1 MAGRSEGRFNRGT
14 KGGSM
19 SGRYEDLRDEEIIAK
34 IRKGENSGV
43 DFLLEKYKNLVRKKA
58 RALYLIGGDSDDLI
72 QEGMIGLYK
81 AIRDFQQEKENSFYG
96 FANLCIERQ
105 LYNAIKG
112 ANRLKNSPLNT
123 YVSLD
128 VPVGGD
134 DNSEES
140 RQTLGETLE
149 KEGISNPED
158 ILIDRERVGKIENY
172 IKNHLSSFEQNV
184 VSLYIEGMNY
194 QQIAERLM
202 KPPKSIDNAL
212 QRIKKKLGEMC

>member
-1 MAGRSEGRFNRGT
+1 MAEKYDKLS
-14 KGGSM
+14 
-19 SGRYEDLRDEEIIAK
+19 DEEIILW
-34 IRKGENSGV
+34 IRQGENSGV
-43 DFLLEKYKNLVRKKA
+43 DYLMEKYKNLVRKKA

-81 AIRDFQQEKENSFYG
+81 AIRDYQKEKESSFLG

-134 DNSEES
+134 GRTEEFG
-140 RQTLGETLE
+140 QTLGETLE
-149 KEGISNPED
+149 KAGISNPED
-158 ILIDRERVGKIENY
+158 ILIDRERVGKIEAY
-172 IKNHLSSFEQNV
+172 IQEHLSKFEQNV
-184 VSLYIEGMNY
+184 VNLYIEGMNY
-194 QQIAERLM
+194 QQIAERLERS
-202 KPPKSIDNAL
+202 PKSIDNAL
-212 QRIKKKLGEMC
+212 QRIKKKLGELC

>member
-1 MAGRSEGRFNRGT
+1 
-14 KGGSM
+14 M
-19 SGRYEDLRDEEIIAK
+19 SDRYEDLKDEEIIAK
-34 IRKGENSGV
+34 IRTGENSGV

-81 AIRDFQQEKENSFYG
+81 AIRDFQPEKENSFYG

-134 DNSEES
+134 DDSEEC

-149 KEGISNPED
+149 KGGISNPED

-194 QQIAERLM
+194 QQIAERLA
-202 KPPKSIDNAL
+202 KSPKSIDNAL

>member
-1 MAGRSEGRFNRGT
+1 
-14 KGGSM
+14 M
-19 SGRYEDLRDEEIIAK
+19 SQQYETMEDEAVIER

-43 DFLLEKYKNLVRKKA
+43 DYLLEKYKHLVRKKA

-81 AIRDFQQEKENSFYG
+81 AIRDFQVEKESSFSR

-134 DNSEES
+134 DRFEES

-149 KEGISNPED
+149 RGISNPED

-172 IKNHLSSFEQNV
+172 MKNHLSQFEQNV
-184 VSLYIEGMNY
+184 VNLYIEGLNY
-194 QQIAERLM
+194 QQIAERLE

-212 QRIKKKLGEMC
+212 QRIKKKLLNNFEKRGQK

>member
-1 MAGRSEGRFNRGT
+1 MEE
-14 KGGSM
+14 
-19 SGRYEDLRDEEIIAK
+19 RYETLGDEEIIRQ
-34 IRKGENSGV
+34 IRGGDSSGV

-81 AIRDFQQEKENSFYG
+81 AIRDYQPEKESSFGG

-105 LYNAIKG
+105 LYNAVKG
-112 ANRLKNSPLNT
+112 ANRLKNSPLNS

-134 DNSEES
+134 GNSEDS

-149 KEGISNPED
+149 RTGISNPED
-158 ILIDRERVGKIENY
+158 ILIDRERVGRIEDY
-172 IKNHLSSFEQNV
+172 IRNHLSSFEQNV
-184 VSLYIEGMNY
+184 VNLYIEGMNY
-194 QQIAERLM
+194 QQIAERLGRT
-202 KPPKSIDNAL
+202 PKSIDNAL
-212 QRIKKKLGEMC
+212 QRIKKKLGELC

>member
-1 MAGRSEGRFNRGT
+1 MAEKYDDFT
-14 KGGSM
+14 
-19 SGRYEDLRDEEIIAK
+19 DEEIIQW
-34 IRKGENSGV
+34 IRQGENSGV
-43 DFLLEKYKNLVRKKA
+43 DYLMEKYKNLVRKKA

-81 AIRDFQQEKENSFYG
+81 AIRDYQEQKESSFSG

-112 ANRLKNSPLNT
+112 ANRLKNSPLNS

-134 DNSEES
+134 GSSEES

-149 KEGISNPED
+149 KTGISNPED
-158 ILIDRERVGKIENY
+158 ILIDRERVGKIEAY
-172 IKNHLSSFEQNV
+172 IQNHLSEFEQNV
-184 VSLYIEGMNY
+184 VNLYIEGMNY
-194 QQIAERLM
+194 QQIAERLERT
-202 KPPKSIDNAL
+202 PKSIDNAL
-212 QRIKKKLGEMC
+212 QRIKKKLGELC

>member
-1 MAGRSEGRFNRGT
+1 MAEKYDKLS
-14 KGGSM
+14 
-19 SGRYEDLRDEEIIAK
+19 DEEIILW
-34 IRKGENSGV
+34 IRQGENSGV
-43 DFLLEKYKNLVRKKA
+43 DYLMEKYKNLVRKKA

-81 AIRDFQQEKENSFYG
+81 AIRDYQKEKESSFLG

-134 DNSEES
+134 GRTEEFG
-140 RQTLGETLE
+140 QTLGETLE
-149 KEGISNPED
+149 KAGICNPED
-158 ILIDRERVGKIENY
+158 ILIDRERVGKIEAY
-172 IKNHLSSFEQNV
+172 IQEHLSKFEQNV
-184 VSLYIEGMNY
+184 VNLYIEGMNY
-194 QQIAERLM
+194 QQIAERLERS
-202 KPPKSIDNAL
+202 PKSIDNAL
-212 QRIKKKLGEMC
+212 QRIKKKLGELC